1 MTTAPLSV
9 ELYYQGPGIATET
22 WGFTQ
27 ANFLVALPG
36 RADKESAILLNDPA
50 ARMLASELG
59 IEDNQENRERL
70 ARAAGEAWIPQ
81 LAEREPSIDS
91 LITVSVA
98 FLNQHPEVV
107 AGIKK
112 AMA

>member
-1 MTTAPLSV
+1 MTTAPMSV

-22 WGFTQ
+22 WGYTQ

-36 RADKESAILLNDPA
+36 RSDKECAILLNDPA
-50 ARMLASELG
+50 ARLLATEVG
-59 IEDNQENRERL
+59 IEDTPENRERL
-70 ARAAGEAWIPQ
+70 ACAAGEAWIPQ
-81 LAEREPSIDS
+81 MAEKSPSIDS

-98 FLNQHPEVV
+98 FLNQHPEVL
-107 AGIKK
+107 AAIKQ

>member
-1 MTTAPLSV
+1 MTTAPMSV

-50 ARMLASELG
+50 ARMLAGELG
-59 IEDNQENRERL
+59 IEDTIENREHL
-70 ARAAGEAWIPQ
+70 ARVAGEAWIPR
-81 LAEREPSIDS
+81 LAEGGSSIDS

-98 FLNQHPEVV
+98 FLNAHPEVV
-107 AGIKK
+107 ASIKQ

>member
-1 MTTAPLSV
+1 MTTEPLSV

-36 RADKESAILLNDPA
+36 RSDKESAILLNDPA
-50 ARMLASELG
+50 ARMLAEELG
-59 IEDNQENRERL
+59 IEDSQENRERL
-70 ARAAGEAWIPQ
+70 ARAAGEAWIPT
-81 LAEREPSIDS
+81 LAATDTSIDS
-91 LITVSVA
+91 LITISVA
-98 FLNQHPEVV
+98 FLNKHPEVL
-107 AGIKK
+107 AGIKQ

>member
-1 MTTAPLSV
+1 MTTAPMSV
-9 ELYYQGPGIATET
+9 ELYYQGPGIATEQ

-50 ARMLASELG
+50 ARMLAGELG
-59 IEDNQENRERL
+59 IEDTPEIRERL
-70 ARAAGEAWIPQ
+70 ARAAGEAWIPK
-81 LAEREPSIDS
+81 LAGSGSSIDS

-98 FLNQHPEVV
+98 FLNAHPEVV
-107 AGIKK
+107 ATITQ

>member
-1 MTTAPLSV
+1 MTTADSSTEV
-9 ELYYQGPGIATET
+9 FYQGPGISTET

-36 RADKESAILLNDPA
+36 RSDKESAILLNDPA
-50 ARMLASELG
+50 ARMLAQELG
-59 IEDNQENRERL
+59 IEDTPENRERL
-70 ARAAGEAWIPQ
+70 ACAVGEAWLPK
-81 LAEREPSIDS
+81 LVEAGGSLES

-107 AGIKK
+107 AGVRQ